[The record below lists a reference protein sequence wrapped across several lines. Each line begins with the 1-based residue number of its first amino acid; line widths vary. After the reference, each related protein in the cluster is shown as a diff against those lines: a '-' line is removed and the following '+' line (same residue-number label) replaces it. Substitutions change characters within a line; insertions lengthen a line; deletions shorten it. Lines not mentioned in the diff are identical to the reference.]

1 MCACVCPYLLR
12 SAFGLL
18 VVSRSRLHGLISLS
32 FGVLLYPGSAP
43 VKRRCH
49 HLCSILQ
56 KKLFHESI
64 VILSHSQYAR
74 NRSRQEFR
82 IAERLENFV
91 PCFGISLSMS
101 FPYFVCS
108 SLLCLL
114 CRGWQPW
121 SHLRA
126 AWLARQAPVAPDCRG
141 WRRLYHVPDRTK
153 NSLTAQALLLII
165 EKRECQCSSV
175 GRAADS

>member
-1 MCACVCPYLLR
+1 
-12 SAFGLL
+12 
-18 VVSRSRLHGLISLS
+18 
-32 FGVLLYPGSAP
+32 
-43 VKRRCH
+43 
-49 HLCSILQ
+49 
-56 KKLFHESI
+56 
-64 VILSHSQYAR
+64 
-74 NRSRQEFR
+74 
-82 IAERLENFV
+82 
-91 PCFGISLSMS
+91 MS

-121 SHLRA
+121 SHLKT

-175 GRAADS
+175 VEQLIRNQQVSGSSPLIGSTVIEV